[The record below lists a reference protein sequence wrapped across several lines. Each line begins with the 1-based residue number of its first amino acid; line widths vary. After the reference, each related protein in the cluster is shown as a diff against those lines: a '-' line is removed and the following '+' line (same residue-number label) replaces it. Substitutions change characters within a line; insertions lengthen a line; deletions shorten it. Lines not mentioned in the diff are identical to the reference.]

1 MLRQSYLM
9 LEWAKVSWSSRAI
22 CSPCAWVSTVPPNL
36 PRRSHIQAA
45 DRLLEGLV
53 CATASLPM
61 RAADPQKQE
70 LHTQVPVLQCSRCTL
85 QHLWKCREGLC
96 VRWASLTP
104 PTCVSAC
111 LPGSVLFLNVGQCF
125 ISLCHCLFVYSK
137 QLQARGLGFALK
149 WHPVVDLLRSSFA
162 QWEGVH
168 LAGLQTQLAT
178 DPYEGCAVPWVTLP
192 SRKAA
197 EKLAASSASPPD
209 FARWDKECEIQERRI
224 ASVGIP
230 CEKWLLCC

>member
-1 MLRQSYLM
+1 M

-36 PRRSHIQAA
+36 PCRSHIQAA

-162 QWEGVH
+162 QWEGCIWQVSKHNWPLTRMKAVLFHGSPFLPGRLQRSWLPLLH
-168 LAGLQTQLAT
+168 LLQTLHVEIKSVK
-178 DPYEGCAVPWVTLP
+178 YRREGL
-192 SRKAA
+192 R
-197 EKLAASSASPPD
+197 L
-209 FARWDKECEIQERRI
+209 
-224 ASVGIP
+224 
-230 CEKWLLCC
+230 